1 MTRKVLRS
9 IRKKI
14 GSIEIKY
21 WTSTENYQETGRKCL
36 AKYQEI
42 TERIEKV
49 PRKYQDI
56 TAKINEVPGNIK

>member
-1 MTRKVLRS
+1 MTRKVLGG
-9 IRKKI
+9 IRKKT

-36 AKYQEI
+36 AQYQES

-56 TAKINEVPGNIK
+56 IAKINEVPGIIK